1 MQNKY
6 IYITNAN
13 KTDPSQG
20 HRIKIEKYFETP
32 EQSRAKLPNKTA
44 PNYRTV
50 FRQQKHPGAIYQCDK
65 GLPLTEPSPE
75 TASPGTD

>member
-1 MQNKY
+1 MQSRY

-32 EQSRAKLPNKTA
+32 EQSRAKLPNKIPAKLPNSLSPTKA
-44 PNYRTV
+44 PRRY
-50 FRQQKHPGAIYQCDK
+50 
-65 GLPLTEPSPE
+65 LPVR
-75 TASPGTD
+75 